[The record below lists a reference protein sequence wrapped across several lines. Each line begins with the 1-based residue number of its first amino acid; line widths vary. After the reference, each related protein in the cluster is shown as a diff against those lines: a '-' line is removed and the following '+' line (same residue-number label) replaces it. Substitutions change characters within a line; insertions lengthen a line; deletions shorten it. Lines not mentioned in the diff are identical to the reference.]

1 LPFGVGL
8 SGSYTKKKMLQGG
21 CTLKLNVV
29 QFQKTAIG
37 DFMHSE
43 AELQQAM
50 QERQQML
57 EEALDRAETGVA
69 NEEDWRLIRAEC
81 GLPNF
86 Y

>member
-1 LPFGVGL
+1 
-8 SGSYTKKKMLQGG
+8 MLQGG

-29 QFQKTAIG
+29 QFRKTAIG

-43 AELQQAM
+43 AELEQAM

-69 NEEDWRLIRAEC
+69 NEEDWQLIRHEC
-81 GLPNF
+81 GLSN
-86 Y
+86 